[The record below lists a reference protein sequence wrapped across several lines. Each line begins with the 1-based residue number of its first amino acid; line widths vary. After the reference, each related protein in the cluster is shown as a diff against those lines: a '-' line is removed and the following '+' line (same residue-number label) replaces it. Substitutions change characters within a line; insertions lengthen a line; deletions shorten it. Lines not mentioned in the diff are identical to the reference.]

1 MLVEVVDF
9 YRVIGTYTV
18 RISHRYDAKFVMF
31 VIITTGNKPR
41 KLQILHI

>member
-18 RISHRYDAKFVMF
+18 RISHRYDAKFVKF
-31 VIITTGNKPR
+31 VVNTTVNKPR
-41 KLQILHI
+41 KLQIPHI